1 MYPARGMDQN
11 DGMMEKRMIFFLFE
25 CIVGEEPHQLSPVYR
40 VGQKV
45 HYLMEKP
52 ELFGQPNN

>member
-11 DGMMEKRMIFFLFE
+11 DGKKNDFFFFLNV
-25 CIVGEEPHQLSPVYR
+25 VGEEPRQLSPVYW